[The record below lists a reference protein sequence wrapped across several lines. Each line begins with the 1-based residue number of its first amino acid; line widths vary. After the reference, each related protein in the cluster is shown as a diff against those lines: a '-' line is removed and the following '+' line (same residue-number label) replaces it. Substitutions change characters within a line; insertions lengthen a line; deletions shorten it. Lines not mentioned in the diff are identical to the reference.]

1 MGTRPSALLM
11 QLFICMATQI
21 CCGRESVSV
30 IMFVQILTCIF
41 MGSDGEYAVGKDWFT
56 SFHFCVLKF
65 FLFCFPFF
73 SLILVWIFYSP
84 SSLILEVPGRI
95 FQKSFIAACFPLRM
109 KIAPCSN
116 HTHCSRRTFALK
128 LLFLP
133 SLPSSLTSFSTHL
146 LSSVVAHGGQW

>member
-41 MGSDGEYAVGKDWFT
+41 MGSDEEYAVGKDWFT
-56 SFHFCVLKF
+56 SFHFCVLKI

-73 SLILVWIFYSP
+73 SLILVWIF
-84 SSLILEVPGRI
+84 L
-95 FQKSFIAACFPLRM
+95 FPL
-109 KIAPCSN
+109 
-116 HTHCSRRTFALK
+116 
-128 LLFLP
+128 LP
-133 SLPSSLTSFSTHL
+133 HFGSAWKSISEKFYSSMLPFKDEDCTL
-146 LSSVVAHGGQW
+146 Q